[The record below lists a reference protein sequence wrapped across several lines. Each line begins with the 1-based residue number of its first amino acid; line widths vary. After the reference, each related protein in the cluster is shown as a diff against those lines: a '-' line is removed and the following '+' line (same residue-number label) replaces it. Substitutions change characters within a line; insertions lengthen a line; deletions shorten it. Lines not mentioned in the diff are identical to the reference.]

1 MKSARAV
8 LFKLLGG
15 CILFLGCTTAATSL
29 FCLASVIAASFS
41 SEQSSGFDVVT
52 SLILAV
58 VIGLCVVLAFFLIQ
72 GGRRLILRGRAVQQ
86 EVFLANQE
94 EARIQQEKRKLEQI
108 ELENKR
114 AEQAR
119 IRETEANA
127 KRKRLQETKVRHENS
142 LVFLTAKQI
151 QTLEQKKE
159 LPRLGNCELILQ
171 QGEIAVYGCCATWS
185 QNGKQYFG
193 HLYITTERIGF
204 VSDEKRFILD
214 RSDLIAAGTKDNG
227 LSLHVADGIYT
238 LDLPRADLAG
248 IVLAGLQNHLPI
260 SGVDDEE
267 ETVYSDDEPTD
278 MNGSVFLTDEQI
290 LKLELKT
297 ELPRL
302 DDCELILQQG
312 EIAVY
317 GCCATWSHNGIN
329 HFGHLYI
336 TTERIG
342 FVSDEKRFILDR
354 SDLIAAG
361 TKDNGLSLHVADG
374 IYTLDLP
381 RADLAGIVLAGLQ
394 NHLPISGVDDEEE
407 TVYSDDEPTE
417 MDVSLVDGM
426 EGHDFEYYCAALLEK
441 NGFSE
446 VEVTKGSGDQGVDI
460 LAVKDG
466 IKYAIQCKNY
476 ATKLGNTP
484 IQEVNAGKTYY
495 HCHVGVVM
503 TNSTFTPAAIELAE
517 ATSVQLWDR
526 DTLQSFMKAARR
538 C

>member
-15 CILFLGCTTAATSL
+15 CIIFFGCTTAATSL

-267 ETVYSDDEPTD
+267 ETVYSDDEPT
-278 MNGSVFLTDEQI
+278 
-290 LKLELKT
+290 
-297 ELPRL
+297 
-302 DDCELILQQG
+302 
-312 EIAVY
+312 
-317 GCCATWSHNGIN
+317 
-329 HFGHLYI
+329 
-336 TTERIG
+336 
-342 FVSDEKRFILDR
+342 
-354 SDLIAAG
+354 
-361 TKDNGLSLHVADG
+361 
-374 IYTLDLP
+374 
-381 RADLAGIVLAGLQ
+381 
-394 NHLPISGVDDEEE
+394 
-407 TVYSDDEPTE
+407 E